1 MTDILLFISRH
12 LFGIKDET
20 CAELAM
26 NWQFTLFKP
35 LFVVAFRLVIVG
47 DDGDGGVVRSDKDAD
62 NGTSISV

>member
-1 MTDILLFISRH
+1 MGEFDPFVPLD
-12 LFGIKDET
+12 IKDET

-26 NWQFTLFKP
+26 NWQFTLFNP

-47 DDGDGGVVRSDKDAD
+47 EDGDGGVVRSDKDAD

>member
-1 MTDILLFISRH
+1 MGEFDPFVPLD
-12 LFGIKDET
+12 IKDET

-35 LFVVAFRLVIVG
+35 VFVLAFRLKLLVG

-62 NGTSISV
+62 IGIITHV